1 MPQSNPLLLPYN
13 LPPFSAIQA
22 GHLVPAITQII
33 TECRSATALI
43 VASQTAFPTWDDL
56 VLAVD
61 DLDARLDGFVQIV
74 KLLDSV
80 PQGLAWYQASL
91 HSKDLAIQYKAE
103 LAANRDLYL
112 TVLNNADSVAYL
124 IAQLG
129 RRKEIPVS
137 PTSDS
142 P

>member
-1 MPQSNPLLLPYN
+1 M
-13 LPPFSAIQA
+13 
-22 GHLVPAITQII
+22 
-33 TECRSATALI
+33 
-43 VASQTAFPTWDDL
+43 
-56 VLAVD
+56 LAVD
-61 DLDARLDGFVQIV
+61 ELDARLDGFVHIV

-80 PQGLAWYQASL
+80 PQGLAWHQASL

-112 TVLNNADSVAYL
+112 TVLNNADSIAYL